1 MSENNTSPISEKTES
16 EPVKDINLPYDEIPE
31 GDAPILSV
39 KNGDYVV
46 PDYSKLDLT
55 IGEAK
60 EVQVKPDYARL
71 DLTIKKMKYTNEKE
85 EAKKFFLQ
93 ALKFKKHNRP
103 HEALEMFQKT
113 IEFDPEHAEAY
124 RMLANLYKDT
134 GDEDTAAEYYK
145 QFLQFAP
152 QNNEALSFLFNL
164 YLDRKNPVEAADVL
178 KIKIETVKKPD
189 IKKQLL
195 KQTAELYFIG
205 KAYDKAL
212 ETYRIILQDE
222 VFNPEIFNRLM
233 AIYKYLGDSHK
244 WKACQQVLLLNNR
257 LTRDKITEPLHA
269 IQAPGPLTAEI
280 FEQLIHPGETAFK
293 KYFGWMKPMFRL
305 MESETPPE
313 ILRLSETVPED
324 TPDYNLYK
332 DCCHYLS
339 MEIPPLR
346 HYSGSA
352 DFAFIADPL
361 GKDSCYS
368 LIYNDKFLNN
378 LSPPEKAFLFI
389 NQLTIIKSGFAPLLN
404 LSVADMTKVFI
415 EIAASMLSFVNILQ
429 NIPIDKAAEMVKKTS
444 KTTKIFE
451 VIGNIQTKL
460 KSFKLLGKSTDEMEV
475 LMKKSME
482 MIPGKKFEDEGFSY
496 KNIMN
501 ARFLESALQGF
512 FHTADRVSYYMTRD
526 LTVST
531 RSLLYMLSGTDA
543 LDRVEKFGLQPYVE
557 ETKNGNLKRRLGDLF
572 CFAIDSDL
580 LNMDKPE
587 EVDAFRKL
595 EG

>member
-1 MSENNTSPISEKTES
+1 MSENKNSPAAGGNIPES
-16 EPVKDINLPYDEIPE
+16 MLDTNLFEPEIPE
-31 GDAPILSV
+31 EVAGGSIG
-39 KNGDYVV
+39 NGGYMV
-46 PDYSKLDLT
+46 PDYNKLHLT
-55 IGEAK
+55 IGGAK
-60 EVQVKPDYARL
+60 EIRLKPDYTRL
-71 DLTIKKMKYTNEKE
+71 DLTMKKMKYTDEKK
-85 EAKKFFLQ
+85 EAGKFFLQ

-113 IEFDPEHAEAY
+113 VEFDPEHAAAY
-124 RMLANLYKDT
+124 RMLADIYKDA
-134 GDEDTAAEYYK
+134 GDKDTAAEYYK
-145 QFLQFAP
+145 QFLKFEP

-178 KIKIETVKKPD
+178 KVKIETVRKPE
-189 IKKQLL
+189 IKKQLTR
-195 KQTAELYFIG
+195 QTAELYFIG
-205 KAYDKAL
+205 KAYDRAL
-212 ETYRIILQDE
+212 EMYRIILRDE

-233 AIYKYLGDSHK
+233 AIYKFRGNSIK
-244 WKACQQVLLLNNR
+244 WKACQQILLLNNR
-257 LTRDKITEPLHA
+257 LAREKLTESIHT
-269 IQAPGPLTAEI
+269 IQAPGPLTTEI
-280 FEQLIHPGETAFK
+280 YDRLIHPGEAAFK
-293 KYFGWMKPMFRL
+293 RHFGWMKPMFNL

-324 TPDYNLYK
+324 TPDYSLYK
-332 DCCHYLS
+332 ECCHYLN

-352 DFAFIADPL
+352 AFSFIADPL
-361 GKDSCYS
+361 GKDSGYS

-389 NQLTIIKSGFAPLLN
+389 NQLTVIKSGFAPLLN

-429 NIPIDKAAEMVKKTS
+429 NIPLDKAADMVKKTS
-444 KTTKIFE
+444 KSAKIIE
-451 VIGNIQTKL
+451 VVKNIQTKL
-460 KSFKLLGKSTDEMEV
+460 RSFRLLGKSADEMEI

-482 MIPGKKFEDEGFSY
+482 MLPDRQPDEEGFSY

-512 FHTADRVSYYMTRD
+512 FHTADRVSYFMIRD

-543 LDRVEKFGLQPYVE
+543 LNRVEKFGLQPCVE
-557 ETKNGNLKRRLGDLF
+557 ETKNENLKRRLGDLIL
-572 CFAIDSDL
+572 FAIDSDMM
-580 LNMDKPE
+580 NIDKPE
-587 EVDAFRKL
+587 EVDVFKKL
-595 EG
+595 EE

>member
-1 MSENNTSPISEKTES
+1 MSDGNTSPVSGKM
-16 EPVKDINLPYDEIPE
+16 EPEPIKDINLPYDEIPE
-31 GDAPILSV
+31 GDDAAASV
-39 KNGDYVV
+39 KSGDYMV
-46 PDYSKLDLT
+46 PDYNKLDVT
-55 IGEAK
+55 IGDAK
-60 EVQVKPDYARL
+60 EVQMKPDYARL

-93 ALKFKKHNRP
+93 ALKFKKNNRP

-113 IEFDPEHAEAY
+113 IEFNPEHAEAY
-124 RMLANLYKDT
+124 RMLANLYKKT
-134 GDEDTAAEYYK
+134 TDEDTAAEYYK
-145 QFLQFAP
+145 QFLQYDP
-152 QNNEALSFLFNL
+152 HNNEALSFLFNL

-178 KIKIETVKKPD
+178 KVKIETVKKPN
-189 IKKQLL
+189 IRKQLL

-205 KAYDKAL
+205 KAYDRAL
-212 ETYRIILQDE
+212 EIYRAILQDE

-233 AIYKYLGDSHK
+233 AIYKFRGDSHK

-257 LTRDKITEPLHA
+257 LTRDKITESINA
-269 IQAPGPLTAEI
+269 IQAPGPLTTEI
-280 FEQLIHPGETAFK
+280 FDQLIHPGETAFK
-293 KYFGWMKPMFRL
+293 RHFGWMKPIFRL

-313 ILRLSETVPED
+313 ILRLSESVPED
-324 TPDYNLYK
+324 TPDYSLYK
-332 DCCHYLS
+332 ECCHYLS

-352 DFAFIADPL
+352 EFAFIADPL
-361 GKDSCYS
+361 GKDSNYS
-368 LIYNDKFLNN
+368 LIYNDKFLNS
-378 LSPPEKAFLFI
+378 LSPPEKAYLFI

-404 LSVADMTKVFI
+404 LSVADMTKVI
-415 EIAASMLSFVNILQ
+415 VEIAASLLSFVNILQ

-451 VIGNIQTKL
+451 VIRNIQTKL
-460 KSFKLLGKSTDEMEV
+460 KSFKLLGKSTDEMESLV
-475 LMKKSME
+475 KKSVE
-482 MIPGKKFEDEGFSY
+482 MIPNKQFEEEGFSY
-496 KNIMN
+496 KNVMN

-557 ETKNGNLKRRLGDLF
+557 ETKNNNLKRRLGDLF

-587 EVDAFRKL
+587 EVDAYKKL
-595 EG
+595 EE